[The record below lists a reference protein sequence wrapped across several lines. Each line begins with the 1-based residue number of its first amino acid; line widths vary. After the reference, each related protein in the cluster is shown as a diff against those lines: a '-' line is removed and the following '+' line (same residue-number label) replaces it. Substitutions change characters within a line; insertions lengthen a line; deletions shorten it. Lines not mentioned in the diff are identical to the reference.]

1 MRVHVNPEHCQGHG
15 RCAVI
20 AAEVFEI
27 DDLGYA
33 SVLTAFQAVP
43 AHLREQVL
51 LAVKSCPEGAIT
63 MDSTNQGDCAGG
75 HVGPN

>member
-1 MRVHVNPEHCQGHG
+1 MRVHVNPERCQGHG

-33 SVLTAFQAVP
+33 SVLAAVQDVP
-43 AHLREQVL
+43 GLREQVL
-51 LAVKSCPEGAIT
+51 LAVDSCPEGAIT
-63 MDSTNQGDCAGG
+63 MA
-75 HVGPN
+75 